1 MDLSQKKLLMI
12 GGYAY
17 ADHLRKYKAKT
28 GFSVIAVGRSL
39 DAREE
44 GLTDKHYYVDRT
56 DVQEIVKI
64 VREESVDGIFVG
76 SSEAYVNI
84 TIDVCEQ
91 TGARFYVEREQW
103 DIVSNKAKFKEF
115 ARNSGFPVI
124 PEYKLSANPT
134 AEELATLQFP
144 VMIKP
149 VDSSGA
155 RGLNP
160 CYRLEDF
167 MPLYEEALK
176 WSPSKNVIV
185 ESLITGAEDICVCY
199 SIQDGESTLS
209 YAFSKDVVRSEM
221 NYVSLPLFHL
231 YPSRFLEQY
240 REEADEAAKQML
252 KKMGLKNGTINL
264 QGFYKD
270 NHFFFYEAGYRMGGA
285 QAYVLT
291 EYMNGSNVL
300 NYMINYV
307 LTGSMSDE
315 RLSNREDAN
324 FPCPCCNYY
333 VELKAGTIDHI
344 DGIEEVKAMNYVLNV
359 TQMCH
364 EGDVIL
370 ETNEIGRA
378 IYRIHVVGKDAEDLA
393 RNLVVISKTLR
404 IMSKEGYEMQIEPLE
419 YERCLDTIR
428 KNVVIGCQTSE
439 KCHNVHYKIMDIN
452 ELNNGGGYFLAA

>member
-1 MDLSQKKLLMI
+1 MNLENRTLLII
-12 GGYAY
+12 GGGAY
-17 ADHLRKYKAKT
+17 AEHIKKYKAKQK
-28 GFSVIAVGRSL
+28 FKVISV
-39 DAREE
+39 
-44 GLTDKHYYVDRT
+44 GLEQDSRAIGLSDKHYYIDRT
-56 DVQEIVKI
+56 DVKAISDVVLK
-64 VREESVDGIFVG
+64 ESVDGIFVG
-76 SSEAYVNI
+76 SSESYADI
-84 TIDVCEQ
+84 AIDVCEQ

-103 DIVSNKAKFKEF
+103 NIVSNKAKFKEF
-115 ARNSGFPVI
+115 ARISGFPVI
-124 PEYKLSANPT
+124 PEYEISADPT
-134 AEELATLQFP
+134 QEELASLEFP

-167 MPLYEEALK
+167 MPLYKEALK

-185 ESLITGAEDICVCY
+185 ESLITGADDICVCY
-199 SIQDGESTLS
+199 TIQDGESTLS
-209 YAFSKDVVRSEM
+209 YAFSKDVVRSDM
-221 NYVSLPLFHL
+221 NYVSLPIFHL
-231 YPSRFLEQY
+231 YPSRFIERY
-240 REEADEAAKQML
+240 RKEADDAAKQML

-285 QAYVLT
+285 QAYILT

-300 NYMINYV
+300 NCMINYV

-315 RLSNREDAN
+315 RLSNRENAN

-344 DGIEEVKAMNYVLNV
+344 EGLEEVKAMNYVLNV

-378 IYRIHVVGKDAEDLA
+378 IYRIHVVGKNAKELA
-393 RNLVVISKTLR
+393 HNLVSISKTLQ
-404 IMSKEGYEMQIEPLE
+404 IISKEGYEMQIEPLE
-419 YERCLDTIR
+419 YERCLDTIL
-428 KNVVIGCQTSE
+428 KNVI
-439 KCHNVHYKIMDIN
+439 
-452 ELNNGGGYFLAA
+452 

>member
-17 ADHLRKYKAKT
+17 ADHLKKYKAET
-28 GFSVIAVGRSL
+28 GFKVIAVGRSL
-39 DAREE
+39 DSREE
-44 GLTDKHYYVDRT
+44 GLTDNHYYVDRT
-56 DVQEIVKI
+56 DVQGIIDVVKK
-64 VREESVDGIFVG
+64 ESVDGIFVG

-84 TIDVCEQ
+84 AIDVCEQ
-91 TGARFYVEREQW
+91 TGARFYVERKQW
-103 DIVSNKAKFKEF
+103 GIVSNKAKFKEF
-115 ARNSGFPVI
+115 ARLSGFPVI
-124 PEYKLSANPT
+124 PEYKLSFNPT
-134 AEELATLQFP
+134 QEELSALEFP

-167 MPLYEEALK
+167 MPLYEEALR

-185 ESLITGAEDICVCY
+185 ESLITGAQDICVCY
-199 SIQDGESTLS
+199 TIQDGESTLS
-209 YAFSKDVVRSEM
+209 YAFSKDVVRSEK

-231 YPSRFLEQY
+231 YPSRFIEQY
-240 REEADEAAKQML
+240 RKEADDAAKQMIHR
-252 KKMGLKNGTINL
+252 MGLKNGTINL

-285 QAYVLT
+285 QAYILT

-315 RLSNREDAN
+315 RLSSREDAN
-324 FPCPCCNYY
+324 FPYPCCNYY
-333 VELKAGTIDHI
+333 VELKAGTIGHI
-344 DGIEEVKAMNYVLNV
+344 EGIEEVKAMNYVLNV

-364 EGDVIL
+364 EGDVIF

-378 IYRIHVVGKDAEDLA
+378 IYRIHVVGKNMEELA
-393 RNLVVISKTLR
+393 HNLVSISQTLR
-404 IMSKEGYEMQIEPLE
+404 IISKEGYEMQIEPLE

-428 KNVVIGCQTSE
+428 KNVVIVNHSSLNYNKQNRSIL
-439 KCHNVHYKIMDIN
+439 NIN
-452 ELNNGGGYFLAA
+452 ELRGGGYLLAA